1 MFPLLGLLVI
11 MIDAPAFI
19 FYASLRLESLS
30 IGARRDLWLVWSN
43 SHSAEC
49 GLAERAKIIR

>member
-1 MFPLLGLLVI
+1 MFPLFGLLVI
-11 MIDAPAFI
+11 MIDAAAF
-19 FYASLRLESLS
+19 LRLESLS

-43 SHSAEC
+43 SHSTEC